1 MKPPKV
7 YDETIPNSHRIIN
20 RTKIVQSIERL
31 QIPHRLPSNQ
41 CMSVGAAL
49 PLSVFVLSFP
59 VDDKSAR
66 SGPKVKWDRFPSETS
81 MACASEPVAA
91 RRVLKRQISRI
102 NADLIRR
109 NPRRGVVFGFE
120 SVPICRWMPCR

>member
-7 YDETIPNSHRIIN
+7 YEETMPNSHRIIN

-31 QIPHRLPSNQ
+31 QIPHGLPSHQ

-59 VDDKSAR
+59 VEDKSAR
-66 SGPKVKWDRFPSETS
+66 SGPKVKWAGSH
-81 MACASEPVAA
+81 
-91 RRVLKRQISRI
+91 Q
-102 NADLIRR
+102 
-109 NPRRGVVFGFE
+109 
-120 SVPICRWMPCR
+120 

>member
-7 YDETIPNSHRIIN
+7 YDETIPNSHRISN

-31 QIPHRLPSNQ
+31 QIPHRLTSNQ

-59 VDDKSAR
+59 ADDKSAR
-66 SGPKVKWDRFPSETS
+66 SGPKVKWAGSLP
-81 MACASEPVAA
+81 
-91 RRVLKRQISRI
+91 
-102 NADLIRR
+102 
-109 NPRRGVVFGFE
+109 
-120 SVPICRWMPCR
+120 